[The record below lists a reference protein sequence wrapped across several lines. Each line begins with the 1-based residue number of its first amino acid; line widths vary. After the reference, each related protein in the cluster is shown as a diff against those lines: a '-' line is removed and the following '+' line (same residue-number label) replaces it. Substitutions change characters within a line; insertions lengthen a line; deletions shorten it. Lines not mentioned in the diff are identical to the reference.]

1 MNCVLFLSPLTV
13 KNKRVYCVLPS
24 YINLSIF
31 IIYITANCLLTCML
45 YYTETERR
53 NVNEKGTDGTGRRHD
68 PCHGC
73 TGTCLRLRQRYVY
86 PPGARESVVLLR
98 REQQQCILRR
108 PHQLLRRRCV
118 LQQQPCIACTRLR
131 LLLIREAATSKNGS
145 VRRDY
150 LSEQNRFFV
159 KIRGNHRLIRIT
171 LPFVMETSSV
181 SMPIRLI

>member
-150 LSEQNRFFV
+150 LSKQNRS
-159 KIRGNHRLIRIT
+159 LI
-171 LPFVMETSSV
+171 FK
-181 SMPIRLI
+181 